1 MELEDLRSEL
11 LNNGLVIKGGTSN
24 LKFSNAHLSRFF
36 KGLNLQRGLSE
47 WGAPAGQMGRLI
59 PCLVVKAFEAKC
71 LWVSS
76 YESSKIYPP
85 YLHHLGMDMSKVY
98 FLYEKSPL
106 KDLRF
111 ALRESKFK
119 VIVIDIDKY
128 VSASDMNF
136 LSRLCQQNGFS
147 ILLLRKYF
155 LSSKNGNP
163 FSRVRLNCSYSL
175 SSDSL
180 SINLIKG
187 PRVKRVQLR
196 LGDILNG

>member
-1 MELEDLRSEL
+1 MRSEL
-11 LNNGLVIKGGTSN
+11 LNNGSLIKGGAED
-24 LKFSNAHLSRFF
+24 LKFQNAYLDRFF
-36 KGLNLQRGLSE
+36 RGINLQGTLSE

-59 PCLVVKAFEAKC
+59 PCLVVKAFASKC

-76 YESSKIYPP
+76 YEKSKIYPP
-85 YLHHLGMDMSKVY
+85 YWHHLGVDMSKVY
-98 FLYEKSPL
+98 FLSEEKPL

-111 ALRESKFK
+111 ALREAKFK

-136 LSRLCQQNGFS
+136 LARLCSKNNLS

-175 SSDSL
+175 KTNAL

-187 PRVKRVQLR
+187 LRTKRTTIQLQEV
-196 LGDILNG
+196 LNG